1 MNPLIALISLLLLF
15 ALVSIPKIL
24 SVRKYEK
31 TQSQHGEIDKIL
43 TEEEIKEFL
52 VDVTSNDNS
61 TLMAFEKALKNP
73 ASMPYRNLTD
83 DFKAYEYIS
92 FSMAQS
98 SRLIEIDWV
107 EGQRAIFDYF
117 SALFDLNAIEIPD
130 FVDAY
135 LINKEGHIKRGE
147 AAELVAAL
155 LRDTANKAGYEI
167 LYLNAGDDQYRF
179 FLSPLE
185 IAQKWSGAALGKFV
199 KVEISKW
206 GVPPDFTEFN
216 DRKQRREPRSKLVR
230 HLQKQSEKAQR
241 NEDYT
246 KIFSDRKAVLL
257 ATLEKSN
264 YQEEDTND
272 FRSAMNGHGFAIA
285 LFDMTAKSL
294 GNNYFV
300 KDFDFKAY
308 SLGLYYKMLAPRTG
322 KFPPKGMNIVSV
334 PTYVMF
340 SLIGK
345 LSGEPIWTQYAK
357 PYIQKLLDSPQ
368 DNLKRI
374 SSQFPLMPLLL
385 EEDNIAEKAHDLLSK
400 AYKIDTRT
408 EPKRL
413 YEAMIEDRIRYTK
426 LLPDLHM
433 SIYSS
438 APFSF
443 MALEI
448 LYVSTL
454 IELPLSDDL
463 VFLRDKLLNLPIEKD
478 DGIFALEQHLA
489 LTGK

>member
-1 MNPLIALISLLLLF
+1 MNALIALVSILIVF

-52 VDVTSNDNS
+52 VDVTSNDS
-61 TLMAFEKALKNP
+61 LTLTALGTALKNP
-73 ASMPYRNLTD
+73 DSIPSRNFTD
-83 DFKAYEYIS
+83 DYKAYEYIR
-92 FSMAQS
+92 FSLMQT
-98 SRLIEIDWV
+98 SRLIEIDWA
-107 EGQRAIFDYF
+107 EGERAIFDYF

-130 FVDAY
+130 TVETY
-135 LINKEGHIKRGE
+135 LTKKEGQIKRGE
-147 AAELVAAL
+147 APELVAAL
-155 LRDTANKAGYEI
+155 LRDTVNKSGYE
-167 LYLNAGDDQYRF
+167 LLHLNAGDDQYRF
-179 FLSPLE
+179 LLSPME
-185 IAQKWSGAALGKFV
+185 IARKWNGAALGKFI
-199 KVEISKW
+199 KVEIPKW
-206 GVPPDFTEFN
+206 IVPSDFADFSAK
-216 DRKQRREPRSKLVR
+216 KQRREPRSKLVR

-241 NEDYT
+241 NEDYS
-246 KIFSDRKAVLL
+246 KIFLDKKAVLL

-264 YQEEDTND
+264 YQEEAAND
-272 FRSAMNGHGFAIA
+272 FQSAMNGHGFAIA
-285 LFDMTAKSL
+285 LFDITAKSL

-300 KDFDFKAY
+300 KNFDFKAY

-322 KFPPKGMNIVSV
+322 KFPPRGLSIVSV

-345 LSGEPIWTQYAK
+345 LSGESIWSQYAK
-357 PYIQKLLDSPQ
+357 PYIQNLLESPQ

-385 EEDNIAEKAHDLLSK
+385 EEDNLAEKAHDLLSK
-400 AYKIDTRT
+400 FYKIDTRA
-408 EPKRL
+408 EPQRL
-413 YEAMIEDRIRYTK
+413 YEAMIEDRIRYTR

-443 MALEI
+443 IPLEI

-463 VFLRDKLLNLPIEKD
+463 VFLRDTLVKLPIETD
-478 DGIFALEQHLA
+478 DGIIALEKYLA